1 MAIRCEGLT
10 KAYGSGPARVPALR
24 GVNLDVRSGELL
36 MIVGPSGCGKTTL
49 VSILGAILTQDSGD
63 CRVFGR
69 DLRGMREEEKL
80 RFRAGRIG
88 FVFQMFNLLPAL
100 SILDNVSV
108 PLLLNGIDRH
118 EARHRAEQLLGRVG
132 LSLRAGTLP
141 AQLSGGQQQRVAIA
155 RALVHDPSLVICD
168 EPTSNLDHETGESMM
183 GLLRELAAAA
193 ERTLVVVTH
202 DTRIL
207 GFANRIAYMEDGRI
221 TRVVKPANTE
231 GAP

>member
-1 MAIRCEGLT
+1 MAIRCKGLT

-24 GVNLDVRSGELL
+24 GVNLDVSSGELL

-49 VSILGAILTQDSGD
+49 VSILGAMLTQDGGD

-69 DLRGMREEEKL
+69 DLRAMSEEEKL
-80 RFRAGRIG
+80 RFRAGSIG

-100 SILDNVSV
+100 NVVDNVSI
-108 PLLLNGIDRH
+108 PLLLNGIDRRQ
-118 EARHRAEQLLGRVG
+118 ARHRAEQLLDRVG
-132 LSLRAGTLP
+132 LSLRAETLP

-155 RALVHDPSLVICD
+155 RALVHGPSLLICD

-183 GLLRELAAAA
+183 ALLRELAAASG
-193 ERTLVVVTH
+193 RTLVVVTH

-221 TRVVKPANTE
+221 TRVAQAANTE
-231 GAP
+231 RTP